1 MRIAASSLAALAGLH
16 PYQPAEVALA
26 ELWQKTAPGSLH
38 SAWARHRARRE
49 AEQAALHEEAE
60 KARQEAAAAKAA
72 AAAAVA
78 AAADTGTAAEVQAA
92 AAATVAAATT
102 QATAQVRAQ
111 QATDHQMTPLRMPDI
126 TGAKRKLAA
135 LQGAA
140 LEAGLK
146 ETLAATQTQLAA
158 QAPDTPAQRQEV
170 ERVLQQVKS
179 EVYTAKGRRDET
191 KALQVEERTTHRPIG
206 RRNAEFFRH
215 AMETPDGLGFE
226 LCGYVDGVCD
236 DHVVEVK
243 NRMKRL
249 FSAIPTYEMVQMHA
263 YMVLTGK
270 KKCRWVQRFCQ
281 EQESRTVE
289 WDGAWWDNQVL
300 PPLYDAVAR
309 YQALLGDDDQQM
321 ALLAAVEGRWA
332 PGGG

>member
-16 PYQPAEVALA
+16 PYKSADVALV
-26 ELWQKTAPGSLH
+26 ELWQKTAPASLQ
-38 SAWARHRARRE
+38 SAWTQHE
-49 AEQAALHEEAE
+49 HQQAAQQAE
-60 KARQEAAAAKAA
+60 REDTAARSRTEAARAQQVAA
-72 AAAAVA
+72 AAAAA
-78 AAADTGTAAEVQAA
+78 AARTPDAERTAQART
-92 AAATVAAATT
+92 AAATAATAAAV
-102 QATAQVRAQ
+102 ANVSAQ
-111 QATDHQMTPLRMPDI
+111 QAADSQMKPLSLPDV

-135 LQGAA
+135 LEGAA
-140 LEAGLK
+140 LDAGLAETLK
-146 ETLAATQTQLAA
+146 VAETTLAAQG
-158 QAPDTPAQRQEV
+158 PDTPAQRREV

-191 KALQVEERTTHRPIG
+191 AALQVEERTTHRPIG

-215 AMETPDGLGFE
+215 AMKTPDGTAFE

-249 FSAIPTYEMVQMHA
+249 FATIPTYEMVQMHA
-263 YMVLTGK
+263 YMVLAGQ

-281 EQESRTVE
+281 EQESRMVA
-289 WDGAWWDNQVL
+289 WDGAWWDGQVL

-309 YQALLGDDDQQM
+309 YQQLRGDADQQM
-321 ALLAAVEGRWA
+321 ALLAAVEGSWA
-332 PGGG
+332 PG